1 MRNPS
6 SPPLLRASDIHVAFS
21 RGGLFRRGH
30 QPVLRGLSLTL
41 EEGRC
46 LGIVGESG
54 SGKSTLGRVLVGL
67 LRPDRGDVAV
77 DGKNLYGTGRGAS
90 FHPCSVVFQDYSTSV
105 NPRFSVEEIL
115 AEPLK
120 KGFGDA
126 KERRDRILA
135 LLEKVGLSSDLL
147 RRRPHQLS
155 GGQLQRI
162 CIARAVASRPR
173 FILLDEATSSLDVS
187 VQVQV
192 MDLLAELR
200 RDEGL
205 SLLFITHDLTAVTYL
220 CDSVLFMNDGR
231 IVERVDDLSRLHAV
245 RDIHSRRLLDAA
257 TAL

>member
-155 GGQLQRI
+155 
-162 CIARAVASRPR
+162 
-173 FILLDEATSSLDVS
+173 
-187 VQVQV
+187 
-192 MDLLAELR
+192 
-200 RDEGL
+200 
-205 SLLFITHDLTAVTYL
+205 
-220 CDSVLFMNDGR
+220 
-231 IVERVDDLSRLHAV
+231 
-245 RDIHSRRLLDAA
+245 
-257 TAL
+257 